1 MNVIKTIIIAVIA
14 AVVAFLLGALIGY
27 IMRKSVAEKAIGS
40 AEQRARNIILDA
52 ETQADTNKRSR
63 QRKKRTECAVR

>member
-52 ETQADTNKRSR
+52 ETQADTI
-63 QRKKRTECAVR
+63 KKEITIEAKE

>member
-40 AEQRARNIILDA
+40 AEQRARNRLRLIP
-52 ETQADTNKRSR
+52 S
-63 QRKKRTECAVR
+63 KKK